1 MNKEPIV
8 FIIDD
13 DDEVRSAL
21 AFLMESVGLDAE
33 TYSSA
38 ELFSDRFDPSKHGCI
53 LLDVR
58 MRGMSGLMLQEVL
71 AQHKIHPPII
81 FITGHGDVPMAVN
94 AIKAGAIDF
103 IQKPFNDQVLLESVY
118 RAIEKDEKQRG
129 KAYQHAEIQ
138 QRLNRLTPREREV
151 IDLVVRGF
159 RNKNI
164 AYELH
169 ITQSTVEVHRSRAME
184 KMEANSLSDL
194 MRIMLSSES
203 SSLKLSL

>member
-1 MNKEPIV
+1 MSKNPIV

-13 DDEVRSAL
+13 DDEVRNAL
-21 AFLMESVGLDAE
+21 EFLMESIGLDSESYA
-33 TYSSA
+33 SA
-38 ELFSDRFDPSKHGCI
+38 ELFLNQFDPSRAGCI
-53 LLDVR
+53 LLDIR
-58 MRGMSGLMLQEVL
+58 MRGMSGLMLQEAL
-71 AQHKIHPPII
+71 TQYEIHPPII

-103 IQKPFNDQVLLESVY
+103 IQKPFNDQVLLESVH
-118 RAIEKDEKQRG
+118 RAIEKDEQQRG
-129 KAYQHAEIQ
+129 QANQYAEIMQ
-138 QRLNRLTPREREV
+138 KLARLTPREREV

-169 ITQSTVEVHRSRAME
+169 ISQSTVEVHRSRAME

-194 MRIMLSSES
+194 MRIMLSI
-203 SSLKLSL
+203 KAK